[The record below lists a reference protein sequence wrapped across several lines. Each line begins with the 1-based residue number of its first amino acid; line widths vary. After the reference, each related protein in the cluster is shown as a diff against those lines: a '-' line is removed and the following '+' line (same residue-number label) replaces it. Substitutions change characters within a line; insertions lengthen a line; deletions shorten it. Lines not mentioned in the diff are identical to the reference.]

1 MDDRIRALL
10 TAKPLPLL
18 IRMGTPNT
26 LAFFVQASVS
36 MTEVWFIGQLGS
48 VSLAAI
54 ALAFPLLMLI
64 QTMSGGAMGGA
75 VASAIARSMGA
86 GDVERAERLIWH
98 ALALALAGAI
108 VFLVTFL
115 LFGERF
121 LGFLG
126 GSGRVLD
133 ASFSYCLVIFTGGIF
148 LWLMGVLS
156 AVYRGLGDMQFPAG
170 LMVAG
175 AFIQVPVSG
184 CLVLGWLGAPQLG
197 IVGAGFSAIF
207 TGFIV
212 SSVMFFRLIT
222 GNTAIKLR
230 RRAMVFSRARF
241 DDILSVFVPASLSPF
256 LTVATILSLTAVVG
270 SFGESALAGY
280 GIGSR
285 IEFLLIPLIFGLGAA
300 MTSLVGMNIGAG
312 NVDRAEQ
319 IGWIGGCASAVLA
332 GSIGLLLAA
341 FPDAWIPAF
350 TSDPEIHQSARDYI
364 RIVGPFFAFQG
375 LGLSLYFASQGAGA
389 MLWPVSATI
398 LRIVIAVGGA
408 LIFAVGADFGLRA
421 VYFAAAFGMVIYG
434 VMIAGSLKFGAW
446 RS

>member
-1 MDDRIRALL
+1 
-10 TAKPLPLL
+10 
-18 IRMGTPNT
+18 
-26 LAFFVQASVS
+26 
-36 MTEVWFIGQLGS
+36 
-48 VSLAAI
+48 
-54 ALAFPLLMLI
+54 
-64 QTMSGGAMGGA
+64 
-75 VASAIARSMGA
+75 
-86 GDVERAERLIWH
+86 
-98 ALALALAGAI
+98 
-108 VFLVTFL
+108 
-115 LFGERF
+115 
-121 LGFLG
+121 
-126 GSGRVLD
+126 
-133 ASFSYCLVIFTGGIF
+133 
-148 LWLMGVLS
+148 
-156 AVYRGLGDMQFPAG
+156 
-170 LMVAG
+170 
-175 AFIQVPVSG
+175 
-184 CLVLGWLGAPQLG
+184 
-197 IVGAGFSAIF
+197 
-207 TGFIV
+207 
-212 SSVMFFRLIT
+212 
-222 GNTAIKLR
+222 
-230 RRAMVFSRARF
+230 
-241 DDILSVFVPASLSPF
+241 
-256 LTVATILSLTAVVG
+256 VATILSLTAVVG

>member
-1 MDDRIRALL
+1 MDERTRAVLS
-10 TAKPLPLL
+10 AKPLPLL
-18 IRMGTPNT
+18 FGMATPNT

-36 MTEVWFIGQLGS
+36 MTEVWFIGQLGIS
-48 VSLAAI
+48 SLAAI

-64 QTMSGGAMGGA
+64 QMMSGGAMGGA
-75 VASAIARSMGA
+75 VASAIARAMGA
-86 GDVERAERLIWH
+86 GDIERAERLIWH
-98 ALALALAGAI
+98 ALALGFAGAI

-115 LFGERF
+115 LFGESF

-126 GSGRVLD
+126 GSGRVLE
-133 ASFSYCLVIFTGGIF
+133 ASFSYCLVIFSGGIF

-170 LMVAG
+170 LMIAG

-197 IVGAGFSAIF
+197 IVGAGISAVL

-212 SSVMFFRLIT
+212 SSVMLFRLT
-222 GNTAIKLR
+222 LGSGAVKLR
-230 RRAMVFSRARF
+230 QTTMVFSRARF
-241 DDILSVFVPASLSPF
+241 ADILGVFLPASLSPF
-256 LTVATILSLTAVVG
+256 LSVATILSLTAVVG
-270 SFGESALAGY
+270 SFGEAALAGY

-285 IEFLLIPLIFGLGAA
+285 IEFLLVPLIFGLGAA

-312 NVDRAEQ
+312 NVARAEQ
-319 IGWIGGCASAVLA
+319 IGWIGGCAAAVVA
-332 GSIGLLLAA
+332 GSVGLLLAV

-350 TSDPEIHQSARDYI
+350 TSDPEIHQSALDYI
-364 RIVGPFFAFQG
+364 RIVGPCFAFQG

-408 LIFAVGADFGLRA
+408 LIFAFLAEVGLRG
-421 VYFAAAFGMVIYG
+421 VYFAAAFGMVAYG